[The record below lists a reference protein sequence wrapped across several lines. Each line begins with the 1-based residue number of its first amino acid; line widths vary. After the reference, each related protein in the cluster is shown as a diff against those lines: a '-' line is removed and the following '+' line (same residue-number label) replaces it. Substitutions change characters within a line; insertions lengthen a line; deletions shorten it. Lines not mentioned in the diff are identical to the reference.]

1 MKDFRHWWTGN
12 VCPLL
17 RQSAFCKI
25 AASMLAIG
33 KVDVTDDI
41 DDTAVCLF
49 RKVLILAS
57 ITCFHVED
65 RYVQTLCSDNWQAWV
80 CIAKNKYSIG
90 LYLRHEF
97 IGSTYDIS
105 HCWTEVIANG
115 IHIHFW
121 FFQLQ
126 VFEKDA
132 VQVIVIVLA
141 CMSKDCVEI
150 DAALT
155 DNGCKADNFRSC
167 SYNYQKF
174 QLAVFRKFYIWIV
187 SF

>member
-1 MKDFRHWWTGN
+1 MAEG
-12 VCPLL
+12 LL
-17 RQSAFCKI
+17 DPRTVWRLLDELGVLADHDQVTEL
-25 AASMLAIG
+25 AADPS
-33 KVDVTDDI
+33 
-41 DDTAVCLF
+41 
-49 RKVLILAS
+49 VLI
-57 ITCFHVED
+57 D
-65 RYVQTLCSDNWQAWV
+65 
-80 CIAKNKYSIG
+80 
-90 LYLRHEF
+90 
-97 IGSTYDIS
+97 
-105 HCWTEVIANG
+105 EVIANG

-174 QLAVFRKFYIWIV
+174 QLAVFRKFYI
-187 SF
+187 